1 MNQLINVWKT
11 ERGNQAVNARDL
23 YNFLESKRGFAHWIT
38 DRIQKYDFVEN
49 KDYCKLYYDV
59 FGNRLIINE
68 GGEAPTDNQ
77 QVKINKIEYVLTLN
91 MAKELAMVENNDKG
105 REARK
110 YFIQCEEEFKAM
122 KELNHHPS
130 PEELKWKKWE
140 YLSKTLEKIN
150 DEKQIKAITSAFL
163 KEVTGDEIVPYEKT
177 ERKTYSATEIS
188 GLIKSRYGIE
198 IPRNLIGRLA
208 NKYDLKRSEWG
219 VFTNYESKYGV
230 KVSYFHYY
238 EEVIE
243 KLKDIITKY
252 EKRLNINF

>member
-1 MNQLINVWKT
+1 MNQLINVWQT
-11 ERGNQAVNARDL
+11 ERGNQAVNAREL
-23 YNFLESKRGFAHWIT
+23 HAFLGVGRDFSTWIKNK
-38 DRIQKYDFVEN
+38 IEKYDFVEN
-49 KDYCKLYYDV
+49 KDYCKLYYDS
-59 FGNRLIINE
+59 FGNRISHLPQS
-68 GGEAPTDNQ
+68 GEQENKGLP
-77 QVKINKIEYVLTLN
+77 VFKIEYVLTLN
-91 MAKELAMVENNDKG
+91 MAKELAMLENNDKG
-105 REARK
+105 KEARK
-110 YFIQCEEEFKAM
+110 YFIKCEEEFRAM
-122 KELNHHPS
+122 RELSHHHPS

>member
-1 MNQLINVWKT
+1 MKQLVNVWLT
-11 ERGNQAVNARDL
+11 EKGNQAVNARDL
-23 YNFLESKRGFAHWIT
+23 HGFLAVGRDFSTWIKNK
-38 DRIQKYDFVEN
+38 IEKYDFVEN
-49 KDYCKLYYDV
+49 KDYCKLYYDS
-59 FGNRLIINE
+59 IS
-68 GGEAPTDNQ
+68 GE
-77 QVKINKIEYVLTLN
+77 KISFPQTGVEENKGFPKYRVDYVITLN
-91 MAKELAMVENNDKG
+91 MAKELAMVENNDRGK
-105 REARK
+105 EARK
-110 YFIQCEEEFKAM
+110 YFIQCEEEFRAM
-122 KELNHHPS
+122 KELSHHPS
-130 PEELKWKKWE
+130 PEEIKWKKWE

-177 ERKTYSATEIS
+177 ERETYSATEIS